1 VRPNDRSSIQRL
13 HRTVAAHDGA
23 ERAWLREAGLSAVL
37 VLPLISRDE
46 AVGMMEVARRSGS
59 FSADDVS
66 YCQLLCD
73 MAGGAVENAKLE
85 SELEATLTEY
95 QSLIER
101 LPAVTY
107 LDDLQTGETQFV
119 SPQIVELFGITPE
132 EWKESP
138 DAWLRP
144 VHPDDRAGWSTT
156 R

>member
-1 VRPNDRSSIQRL
+1 MG
-13 HRTVAAHDGA
+13 GA
-23 ERAWLREAGLSAVL
+23 
-37 VLPLISRDE
+37 
-46 AVGMMEVARRSGS
+46 

-73 MAGGAVENAKLE
+73 MAGSAVENAKLYG
-85 SELEATLTEY
+85 ELQATLTQY

-132 EWKESP
+132 EWKAKPRRLARACSSRRSRSRRGGVHRR
-138 DAWLRP
+138 DGVAGAVSRRVSRP
-144 VHPDDRAGWSTT
+144 IA
-156 R
+156 